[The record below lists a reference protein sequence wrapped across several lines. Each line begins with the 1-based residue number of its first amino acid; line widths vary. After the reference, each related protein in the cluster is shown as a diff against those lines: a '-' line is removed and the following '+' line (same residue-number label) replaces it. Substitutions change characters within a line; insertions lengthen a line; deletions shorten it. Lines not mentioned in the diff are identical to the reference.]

1 MIWWQILLWII
12 GIHVA
17 EVVGVLIFLLIR
29 RNNALEKALAEQ
41 QQYIDAI
48 SIVIENSDQQLKELD
63 RMGAFEADDEVGTFF
78 RNLKEIQSLVNQFK
92 TNQK

>member
-1 MIWWQILLWII
+1 MIWWQVLLWVVGVHII
-12 GIHVA
+12 EI
-17 EVVGVLIFLLIR
+17 VGVLIFLLLR

-48 SIVIENSDQQLKELD
+48 SIIIENSDQQLKELD
-63 RMGAFEADDEVGTFF
+63 KMGAFEADDEVGTFF
-78 RNLKEIQSLVNQFK
+78 RNLKEIQNLINQFK